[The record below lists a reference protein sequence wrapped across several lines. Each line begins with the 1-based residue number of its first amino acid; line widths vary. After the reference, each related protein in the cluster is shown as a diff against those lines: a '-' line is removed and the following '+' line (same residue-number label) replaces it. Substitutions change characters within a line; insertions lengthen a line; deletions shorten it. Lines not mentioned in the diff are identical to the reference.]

1 MLYLIWFIPYI
12 YSNSDS
18 ESPNKAAPSP
28 NTCTAI
34 WYEKCVDVNWRLI
47 WAPPAHHNG
56 PNSGRFVWVGEW
68 KDEIYFHCL
77 IDTFKYDDMT
87 RRCFGARTQFF
98 IAYPTS
104 QSVSLNIYCS
114 RCPLTRNNIL
124 APRSSTFRSDAD
136 WRTDGVFHHIIII
149 INVQFVLV
157 CVLLRQTFAL
167 EADSCVGVKN
177 NFRYIFNHQET
188 KRGRQLN
195 NSSLNYGH

>member
-1 MLYLIWFIPYI
+1 MIYSLHLLQFRFRKPQQSGTITKHMYGHLIWEMCRRELAANLSPSCSSQWAKLWAFCVGGWMEGRNIFPLFDRYLQIWRYDASLFRGPYSVLHSP
-12 YSNSDS
+12 SN
-18 ESPNKAAPSP
+18 
-28 NTCTAI
+28 
-34 WYEKCVDVNWRLI
+34 
-47 WAPPAHHNG
+47 
-56 PNSGRFVWVGEW
+56 
-68 KDEIYFHCL
+68 
-77 IDTFKYDDMT
+77 
-87 RRCFGARTQFF
+87 
-98 IAYPTS
+98 

-149 INVQFVLV
+149 IINVQFVLV

-177 NFRYIFNHQET
+177 NFRYIFNHHET